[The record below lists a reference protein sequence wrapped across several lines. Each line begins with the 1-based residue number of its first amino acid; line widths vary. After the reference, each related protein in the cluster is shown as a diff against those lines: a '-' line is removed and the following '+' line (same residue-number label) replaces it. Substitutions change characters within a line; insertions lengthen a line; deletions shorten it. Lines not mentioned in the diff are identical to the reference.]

1 MATDVKDSI
10 LLSIKQM
17 LGGLDPTY
25 DSAFDADIIMN
36 INTSLATLT
45 QLGVG
50 PSSGFAIEDDT
61 ATWEDFIGTDDRLNM
76 IKTFV
81 YCDVKATFDPP
92 RMSFVLDALQKK
104 REELLWR
111 LNVQAEYG
119 DKPE

>member
-1 MATDVKDSI
+1 MAAVEDSI
-10 LLSIKQM
+10 LLSVKQM
-17 LGGLDPTY
+17 LGGLDPSY
-25 DSAFDADIIMN
+25 DSAFDADIIMH

-50 PSSGFAIEDDT
+50 PDAGFEISDDT
-61 ATWEDFIGTDDRLNM
+61 ATWSDFIGTDPRLGM

-81 YCDVKATFDPP
+81 YCDVRIVFDPP
-92 RMSFVLDALQKK
+92 RTSFVLDALQKK

-119 DKPE
+119 DAL

>member
-1 MATDVKDSI
+1 MAAVEDSI

-50 PSSGFAIEDDT
+50 PTAGFSISDDT
-61 ATWEDFIGTDDRLNM
+61 ATWQDFVGSDDRLNM

-81 YCDVKATFDPP
+81 YCDVKSVFDPP

-111 LNVQAEYG
+111 LNVQSEFG
-119 DKPE
+119 DET